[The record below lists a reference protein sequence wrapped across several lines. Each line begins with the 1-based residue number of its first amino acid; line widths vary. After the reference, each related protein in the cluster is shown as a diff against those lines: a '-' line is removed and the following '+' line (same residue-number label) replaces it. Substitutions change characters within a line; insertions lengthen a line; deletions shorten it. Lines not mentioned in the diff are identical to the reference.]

1 MEPVAKFAKLLR
13 PGLISNENRSII
25 YYASAVHTAVQFLS
39 RLEVAFH
46 MCSGMHLP
54 GFDPDTGT
62 SQAVPISAFYLTTL
76 LKLIFLLCP
85 CTRFSLMSP
94 NSLRAQ
100 GWDSFRK
107 KKTQTQNMHN
117 QYILILNNSSSIHRV

>member
-1 MEPVAKFAKLLR
+1 MEPVAEFAKLLR
-13 PGLISNENRSII
+13 PGLIFNENRSII
-25 YYASAVHTAVQFLS
+25 YYASAVHTTVQFLS
-39 RLEVAFH
+39 RLEVTFH
-46 MCSGMHLP
+46 MCSGMVLP
-54 GFDPDTGT
+54 GFGPDTGT

-94 NSLRAQ
+94 SCLRAQ
-100 GWDSFRK
+100 VCDSFRK
-107 KKTQTQNMHN
+107 KKNNQNMHN